1 MINPLNSTVINASAV
16 AISLN
21 ERQNITTPAIDLI
34 PAVGDEAIDAANE
47 AELAQIRDA
56 EGRAIF
62 GTTSFIGSNT
72 RQGVVDNPLLEYDSY
87 TYCLSLHL
95 MGIQNYNNLVSK
107 NNTLQKKYVPQN
119 VLISSAGRYGET
131 FKRDPAFQ
139 EDFYFEDL
147 KIKTIVNTTSRNRN
161 SNLIECSFTIIEP
174 LGFTLI
180 NRMLD
185 AANRVNAGLGSY
197 LQMPYML
204 QIDFFG
210 SVDGELPGPLKE
222 HSKFIPIRLTNVKSR
237 MTSKGTEYQID
248 AVPFNHQAFNQ
259 INVSLP
265 VSTTVTATTVS
276 QIFGGPA
283 QVSASD
289 SEFSVKL
296 VNKANIE
303 RQITELRPFAASAS
317 GGFDAR
323 FASQARSKISDLTE
337 QLNNEY
343 ASFGITGFCAAIN
356 SYFSSLKIQKQISRI
371 NTVRVV
377 FDEKIGNSK
386 LYTASGPVNAAGTP
400 ASGTSNAAQR
410 MQVQAASGAAKGQL
424 RFDGATVNIPA
435 GTTIDRMIDWAVRN
449 SEYISEQLKDPTVTP
464 AQRESVISGG
474 NPNTITW
481 LRWFKI
487 IPNIYIR
494 EYDPTQNRY
503 SMDVVFYVKPY
514 NLSAKHPFYP
524 KGRVPGFVKK
534 YDYIFTGKNKDVIDL
549 QIDFNTLYLIEMSTN
564 RVKSRQPQTGT
575 PGDGGATARPDYGGE
590 DIAYPNPNLQAPNQN
605 IAPVPI
611 ALVSDNVATTMRAG
625 GLPQA
630 SVDAGDLHRSLM
642 LGAKGDMITLNL
654 KIVGDPQFIKQDDFF
669 MGQGLDTPS
678 SQFLNNSS
686 GSSLYM
692 DGGELYVFVNFQS
705 PVDYDETK
713 GIADVT
719 SSRYRYSEFSGV
731 YKIIT
736 VDNSFSKGKFEQNL
750 TLAKLLYDQEGKP
763 VPSNS
768 AQQRVETAF
777 TNALTPTVN
786 TAIRFAGP
794 RTNISSLIPA
804 TNSSAAVNL
813 AVQGAAALANGQG
826 GSFLQALGA
835 QVAGSLV
842 NNVVGRGLNI
852 AVDKIT
858 TGINDILKGPTALGV
873 DYSNS
878 FDSIGDF
885 KYAGALDYASGFD
898 SIGNFDLDV
907 GVIDVDVTEAFAS
920 LNDLEFGDFTNLI

>member
-1 MINPLNSTVINASAV
+1 MINPLDSTVINASAV

-62 GTTSFIGSNT
+62 GTTAFTGSTT

-95 MGIQNYNNLVSK
+95 MGIQNYNNLVSRDSS
-107 NNTLQKKYVPQN
+107 LQKKYVPQN
-119 VLISSAGRYGET
+119 VLISSAGRYGAT
-131 FKRDPAFQ
+131 FRRDPAFE
-139 EDFYFEDL
+139 EDFYFENL
-147 KIKTIVNTTSRNRN
+147 KVKTVVNTTSRNRN

-185 AANRVNAGLGSY
+185 AANRVNQGLGSY

-210 SVDGELPGPLKE
+210 SVDGGPPGPLKE
-222 HSKFIPIRLTNVKSR
+222 HSKFIPIRITNIKSKL
-237 MTSKGTEYQID
+237 TSKGTEYQID

-259 INVSLP
+259 THVSLP

-283 QVSASD
+283 EVSASD
-289 SEFSVKL
+289 NEFSAKL
-296 VNKANIE
+296 ANRANLE
-303 RQITELRPFAASAS
+303 RQITNLNTELRPFAASAAS
-317 GGFDAR
+317 DPFDASIVADTR
-323 FASQARSKISDLTE
+323 ARIGDLTS

-343 ASFGITGFCAAIN
+343 SSFGITGFCAAIN
-356 SYFSSLKIQKQISRI
+356 SYFSSLKAQKQISLV

-377 FDEKIGNSK
+377 FDAKIGNSK
-386 LYTASGPVNAAGTP
+386 LYTGPVNAAGVP
-400 ASGTSNAAQR
+400 ASGTSNAAQKT
-410 MQVQAASGAAKGQL
+410 QLQAASGAPKGQL

-449 SEYISEQLKDPTVTP
+449 SAYISEQLKDPTITQQ
-464 AQRESVISGG
+464 QRDSILSGG

-481 LRWFKI
+481 LKWFRI
-487 IPNIYIR
+487 IPSITIR

-503 SMDVVFYVKPY
+503 SMDIVFYVKPY

-549 QIDFNTLYLIEMSTN
+549 QIDFNTLYLVEMSTN
-564 RVKSRQPQTGT
+564 RTKSTQSHTGI
-575 PGDGGATARPDYGGE
+575 PIRPNAN
-590 DIAYPNPNLQAPNQN
+590 AYPNPNTEERPQENVAPTS
-605 IAPVPI
+605 I

-630 SVDAGDLHRSLM
+630 SVDAGDLQRSLM
-642 LGAKGDMITLNL
+642 LGAKGDMITLSL
-654 KIVGDPQFIKQDDFF
+654 KIIGDPQFIKQDDVF
-669 MGQGLDTPS
+669 MGQGLDSPS
-678 SQFLNNSS
+678 GQFLNNSS

-713 GIADVT
+713 GVADVT
-719 SSRYRYSEFSGV
+719 YSRYRYSEFSGV

-736 VDNSFSKGKFEQNL
+736 VDNSFSNGKFEQSL

-763 VPSNS
+763 LVPSS
-768 AQQRVETAF
+768 AAQRTETALS
-777 TNALTPTVN
+777 NALTPTVN
-786 TAIRFAGP
+786 TAIKFTGP

-813 AVQGAAALANGQG
+813 AVAGAAALANGQG

-835 QVAGSLV
+835 QVAGSLI

-858 TGINDILKGPTALGV
+858 TGITDALKGPTALGALGT
-873 DYSNS
+873 DYNTS

-885 KYAGALDYASGFD
+885 QYAGLASAAEQIAINDFI
-898 SIGNFDLDV
+898 SLDV
-907 GVIDVDVTEAFAS
+907 GVTDVDVTAAFAS
-920 LNDLEFGDFTNLI
+920 LGDLEFGDFTNFI

>member
-1 MINPLNSTVINASAV
+1 MINPLDSTVINASAV

-21 ERQNITTPAIDLI
+21 ERQNITTPVIDLI

-56 EGRAIF
+56 EGRTIF
-62 GTTSFIGSNT
+62 GTTAFIGSNT

-107 NNTLQKKYVPQN
+107 NNTLQKQYVPQN

-131 FKRDPAFQ
+131 FRRDPAFE

-204 QIDFFG
+204 EIDFFG
-210 SVDGELPGPLKE
+210 SVDGGPPGPLKE
-222 HSKFIPIRLTNVKSR
+222 HSKFIPIRLTNIKSKL
-237 MTSKGTEYQID
+237 TSRGTEYQID

-289 SEFSVKL
+289 NEFSVKL

-303 RQITELRPFAASAS
+303 REISELRPFTASAS

-323 FASQARSKISDLTE
+323 FASQARSKISDLTD

-343 ASFGITGFCAAIN
+343 GNFGITGFCAAIN
-356 SYFSSLKIQKQISRI
+356 SYFSSLKLQNQISRI

-377 FDEKIGNSK
+377 FDAKIGNSK
-386 LYTASGPVNAAGTP
+386 LYTTAGPVNAAGTP
-400 ASGTSNAAQR
+400 VSGTSTNAQKAQI
-410 MQVQAASGAAKGQL
+410 QAASGAAKGQL

-435 GTTIDRMIDWAVRN
+435 GTTVDRMIDWAVRN
-449 SEYISEQLKDPTVTP
+449 SEYISEQLKDPTITP
-464 AQRESVISGG
+464 AQREGVISGG
-474 NPNTITW
+474 NPNTVTW

-575 PGDGGATARPDYGGE
+575 PGDGGATANPDYGKN
-590 DIAYPNPNLQAPNQN
+590 IAPPNPNTEERPQEN
-605 IAPVPI
+605 IAPTSI
-611 ALVSDNVATTMRAG
+611 ALVSDNVATTIRAG
-625 GLPQA
+625 GMPQA
-630 SVDAGDLHRSLM
+630 SVDAGDLNRSLM

-654 KIVGDPQFIKQDDFF
+654 KIVGDPHFIKQDDFF

-678 SQFLNNSS
+678 GQFLNNSS

-763 VPSNS
+763 VPSSS

-794 RTNISSLIPA
+794 RTNISSLLPS

-813 AVQGAAALANGQG
+813 AIQGATALANGQG
-826 GSFLQALGA
+826 GSFLQAIGA

-852 AVDKIT
+852 AVDKVT
-858 TGINDILKGPTALGV
+858 AGINDILKGPTALGT
-873 DYSNS
+873 DYNTS

-885 KYAGALDYASGFD
+885 QYAGALDYASGFD

-907 GVIDVDVTEAFAS
+907 GVTDIDVTAAFEGLS
-920 LNDLEFGDFTNLI
+920 DLEFGDFTGLI

>member
-1 MINPLNSTVINASAV
+1 MINPFDSTVINASAV

-21 ERQNITTPAIDLI
+21 ERQNIATPAIDLI

-62 GTTSFIGSNT
+62 GTTAFIGSNA

-95 MGIQNYNNLVSK
+95 MGIQNYNNLISRDSSF
-107 NNTLQKKYVPQN
+107 QKKYVPQN

-131 FKRDPAFQ
+131 FRRDPSFE
-139 EDFYFEDL
+139 EDFYFENL
-147 KIKTIVNTTSRNRN
+147 KVKTIVNTTSRNRN

-180 NRMLD
+180 NRMLE
-185 AANRVNAGLGSY
+185 AANRVNPGTGSY
-197 LQMPYML
+197 IHMPYML

-210 SVDGELPGPLKE
+210 SVDGGLPGPLKE
-222 HSKFIPIRLTNVKSR
+222 HSKFIPIRITNIKSR
-237 MTSKGTEYQID
+237 LTSKGTEYQID

-283 QVSASD
+283 EVSAEDGKFYVNLFRKSD
-289 SEFSVKL
+289 
-296 VNKANIE
+296 IE
-303 RQITELRPFAASAS
+303 RQIANLSTESRQFAAS
-317 GGFDAR
+317 GDPFDASIAADTR
-323 FASQARSKISDLTE
+323 ARISDLTS

-343 ASFGITGFCAAIN
+343 SSFGITGFCAAIN
-356 SYFSSLKIQKQISRI
+356 SYFSSLKVQKQISI
-371 NTVRVV
+371 VNTVRVV
-377 FDEKIGNSK
+377 FDEKIGNRK
-386 LYTASGPVNAAGTP
+386 LYTGPVNAAGAP
-400 ASGTSNAAQR
+400 ASGTSTAAQR
-410 MQVQAASGAAKGQL
+410 SQIQAASGAAKGGL

-449 SEYISEQLKDPTVTP
+449 SEYISDQLKDPSITKE
-464 AQRESVISGG
+464 QRDSIQSGG

-481 LRWFKI
+481 LKWFRI
-487 IPNIYIR
+487 IPSILIR
-494 EYDPTQNRY
+494 DYDPTQNRY
-503 SMDVVFYVKPY
+503 SMDIIFYVKPY

-549 QIDFNTLYLIEMSTN
+549 QIDFNTLYLVEMTTN
-564 RVKSRQPQTGT
+564 RTKSTQSQTGT
-575 PGDGGATARPDYGGE
+575 PIRPDAN
-590 DIAYPNPNLQAPNQN
+590 AYPNPNTEERPQENVAP
-605 IAPVPI
+605 ISI
-611 ALVSDNVATTMRAG
+611 GLVGDNVATTMRAG

-630 SVDAGDLHRSLM
+630 SADAGDLQRSLM
-642 LGAKGDMITLNL
+642 LGAKGDMISLNL
-654 KIVGDPQFIKQDDFF
+654 KIVGDPQFIKQDDLF
-669 MGQGLDTPS
+669 MGQGLGTPS
-678 SQFLNNSS
+678 GQFLNNSS

-719 SSRYRYSEFSGV
+719 ASRYRYSEFSGV

-736 VDNSFSKGKFEQNL
+736 VENSFSNGKFEQSLN
-750 TLAKLLYDQEGKP
+750 LAKLLYDQEGKP
-763 VPSNS
+763 VAPSS
-768 AQQRVETAF
+768 VTQRTETALS
-777 TNALTPTVN
+777 NALTPTVN

-813 AVQGAAALANGQG
+813 AVAGAAALANGQG
-826 GSFLQALGA
+826 GSFLQAIGA
-835 QVAGSLV
+835 QVAGSLI

-858 TGINDILKGPTALGV
+858 TGINDIFKSQGALGV
-873 DYSNS
+873 DYNTS

-885 KYAGALDYASGFD
+885 KFAGALDFDSGFD

-907 GVIDVDVTEAFAS
+907 GITDVDVTAAFEE
-920 LNDLEFGDFTNLI
+920 LGDLEFGDFTGLI

>member
-1 MINPLNSTVINASAV
+1 MIDPLSSTTINASAV
-16 AISLN
+16 PISQA
-21 ERQNITTPAIDLI
+21 ERQNISVPAADLTPTFASQEEAAAINQ
-34 PAVGDEAIDAANE
+34 AIATGAA
-47 AELAQIRDA
+47 AL
-56 EGRAIF
+56 
-62 GTTSFIGSNT
+62 TSST

-95 MGIQNYNNLVSK
+95 MSIANYNNLISTDK
-107 NNTLQKKYVPQN
+107 SLQKKYVPQN
-119 VLISSAGRYGET
+119 VLISSAGRYGQS
-131 FKRDPAFQ
+131 FRRDPAFE
-139 EDFYFEDL
+139 EDFYFENL

-161 SNLIECSFTIIEP
+161 SNLIECSFTVIEP

-185 AANRVNAGLGSY
+185 AANNVNPGLGSY
-197 LQMPYML
+197 LQMPYIL

-210 SVDGELPGPLKE
+210 GTDGQPPGPLKE
-222 HSKFIPIRLTNVKSR
+222 HSKVIPVRLTNIKSR
-237 MTSKGTEYQID
+237 LTARGTEYQID

-259 INVSLP
+259 LNVSLP
-265 VSTTVTATTVS
+265 VSTTVTASKVS
-276 QIFGGPA
+276 QIFGGSA
-283 QVSASD
+283 EVS
-289 SEFSVKL
+289 SEDGKFY
-296 VNKANIE
+296 VNLFRKADIE
-303 RQITELRPFAASAS
+303 RQITELRPFATSAS
-317 GGFDAR
+317 GGIDAR
-323 FASQARSKISDLTE
+323 FASQTRAKISDLTE

-343 ASFGITGFCAAIN
+343 SNFGITGFCSAIN
-356 SYFSSLKIQKQISRI
+356 SYFASLKVQNQISVI

-386 LYTASGPVNAAGTP
+386 LYTTSGPVNAAGAP

-410 MQVQAASGAAKGQL
+410 AQVQAASGAPKGQL

-449 SEYISEQLKDPTVTP
+449 SEYIGEQLKDPTVT
-464 AQRESVISGG
+464 AEQRSSIVSGG

-481 LRWFKI
+481 LRWFRI

-494 EYDPTQNRY
+494 DYDQKQNRY
-503 SMDVVFYVKPY
+503 GMDIVFYVKPY

-534 YDYIFTGKNKDVIDL
+534 YDYIFTGKNKEVIDL

-564 RVKSRQPQTGT
+564 RIKSRQPQTGT
-575 PGDGGATARPDYGGE
+575 PGDGLKSATPDYS
-590 DIAYPNPNLQAPNQN
+590 DTIYPNPNQLVPNKN
-605 IAPVPI
+605 IAPVPV
-611 ALVSDNVATTMRAG
+611 AMVSDNVATTIRAG
-625 GLPQA
+625 GTPQA
-630 SVDAGDLHRSLM
+630 SVDAGDLYRSLM

-654 KIVGDPQFIKQDDFF
+654 RIVGDPQFIKQDDIFL
-669 MGQGLDTPS
+669 GQSADTPTG
-678 SQFLNNSS
+678 QFLNDSS

-736 VDNSFSKGKFEQNL
+736 VDNSFSNGKFEQSL

-763 VPSNS
+763 IATSS
-768 AQQRVETAF
+768 AEQRTETALA
-777 TNALTPTVN
+777 NALTPTVN
-786 TAIRFAGP
+786 EAIRFAGP
-794 RTNISSLIPA
+794 RTNISALLPS

-813 AVQGAAALANGQG
+813 AVAGATAFANGQG

-842 NNVVGRGLNI
+842 TNVVGRGLNI

-858 TGINDILKGPTALGV
+858 TGINDALKSPTVLGALGT
-873 DYSNS
+873 DYNTS

-885 KYAGALDYASGFD
+885 QYAGLASAAEQIAINDFI
-898 SIGNFDLDV
+898 SLDV
-907 GVIDVDVTEAFAS
+907 GVTDVDVTAAYAS
-920 LNDLEFGDFTNLI
+920 LKNLEFSVDFTNFV

>member
-1 MINPLNSTVINASAV
+1 MINPFDSTVINASAV

-21 ERQNITTPAIDLI
+21 ERQNIATPAIDLI
-34 PAVGDEAIDAANE
+34 SAVGDEAIDAANE

-62 GTTSFIGSNT
+62 GTTAFIGSNA

-95 MGIQNYNNLVSK
+95 MGIQNYNNLISRDSSF
-107 NNTLQKKYVPQN
+107 QKKYVPQN

-131 FKRDPAFQ
+131 FRRDPSFE
-139 EDFYFEDL
+139 EDFYFENL
-147 KIKTIVNTTSRNRN
+147 KVKTIVNTTSRNRN

-180 NRMLD
+180 NRMLE
-185 AANRVNAGLGSY
+185 AANRVNPGTGSY
-197 LQMPYML
+197 IHMPYML

-210 SVDGELPGPLKE
+210 SVDGGLPGPLKE
-222 HSKFIPIRLTNVKSR
+222 HSKFIPIRITNIKSR
-237 MTSKGTEYQID
+237 LTSKGTEYQID

-283 QVSASD
+283 EVSAEDGKFYVNLFRKSD
-289 SEFSVKL
+289 
-296 VNKANIE
+296 IE
-303 RQITELRPFAASAS
+303 RQIANLSTESRQFAAS
-317 GGFDAR
+317 GDPFDASIAADTR
-323 FASQARSKISDLTE
+323 ARISDLTS

-343 ASFGITGFCAAIN
+343 SSFGITGFCAAIN
-356 SYFSSLKIQKQISRI
+356 SYFSSLKVQKQISI
-371 NTVRVV
+371 VNTVRVV
-377 FDEKIGNSK
+377 FDEKIGNRK
-386 LYTASGPVNAAGTP
+386 LYTGPVNAAGAP
-400 ASGTSNAAQR
+400 ASGTSTSAQR
-410 MQVQAASGAAKGQL
+410 SQIQAASGAAKGGL

-449 SEYISEQLKDPTVTP
+449 SEYISDQLKDPSITKE
-464 AQRESVISGG
+464 QRDSIQSGG

-481 LRWFKI
+481 LKWFRI
-487 IPNIYIR
+487 IPSILIR
-494 EYDPTQNRY
+494 DYDPTQNRY
-503 SMDVVFYVKPY
+503 SMDIIFYVKPY

-549 QIDFNTLYLIEMSTN
+549 QIDFNTLYLVEMTTN
-564 RVKSRQPQTGT
+564 RTKSTQSQTGT
-575 PGDGGATARPDYGGE
+575 PIRPDAN
-590 DIAYPNPNLQAPNQN
+590 AYPNPNTEERPQENVAP
-605 IAPVPI
+605 ISI
-611 ALVSDNVATTMRAG
+611 GLVGDNVATTMRAG

-630 SVDAGDLHRSLM
+630 SADAGDLQRSLM
-642 LGAKGDMITLNL
+642 LGAKGDMISLNL
-654 KIVGDPQFIKQDDFF
+654 KIVGDPQFIKQDDLF
-669 MGQGLDTPS
+669 MGQGLGTPS
-678 SQFLNNSS
+678 GQFLNNSS

-719 SSRYRYSEFSGV
+719 ASRYRYSEFSGV

-736 VDNSFSKGKFEQNL
+736 VENSFSNGKFEQSLN
-750 TLAKLLYDQEGKP
+750 LAKLLYDQEGKP
-763 VPSNS
+763 VAPSS
-768 AQQRVETAF
+768 VTQRTETALS
-777 TNALTPTVN
+777 NALTPTVN

-813 AVQGAAALANGQG
+813 AVAGAAALANGQG
-826 GSFLQALGA
+826 GSFLQAIGA
-835 QVAGSLV
+835 QVAGSLI
-842 NNVVGRGLNI
+842 NNVVGRGVNI

-858 TGINDILKGPTALGV
+858 TGITDIFKSQGALGV
-873 DYSNS
+873 DYNTS

-885 KYAGALDYASGFD
+885 KFAGALDFDSGFD

-907 GVIDVDVTEAFAS
+907 GITDVDVTAAFEE
-920 LNDLEFGDFTNLI
+920 LGDLEFGDFTGLI

>member
-1 MINPLNSTVINASAV
+1 MINPFDSTVINASAV

-21 ERQNITTPAIDLI
+21 ERQNIATPAIDLI
-34 PAVGDEAIDAANE
+34 SAVGDEAIDAANE

-62 GTTSFIGSNT
+62 GTTAFIGSNA

-95 MGIQNYNNLVSK
+95 MGIQNYNNLISRDSSF
-107 NNTLQKKYVPQN
+107 QKKYVPQN

-131 FKRDPAFQ
+131 FRRDPSFE
-139 EDFYFEDL
+139 EDFYFENL
-147 KIKTIVNTTSRNRN
+147 KVKTIINTTSRNRN

-180 NRMLD
+180 NRMLE
-185 AANRVNAGLGSY
+185 AANRVNPGTGSY
-197 LQMPYML
+197 IHMPYML

-210 SVDGELPGPLKE
+210 SVDGGLPGPLKE
-222 HSKFIPIRLTNVKSR
+222 HSKFIPIRITNIKSR
-237 MTSKGTEYQID
+237 LTSKGTEYQID

-283 QVSASD
+283 EVSAEDGKFYVNLFRKSD
-289 SEFSVKL
+289 
-296 VNKANIE
+296 IE
-303 RQITELRPFAASAS
+303 RQIANLSTESRQFAAS
-317 GGFDAR
+317 GDPFDASIAADTR
-323 FASQARSKISDLTE
+323 ARISDLTS

-343 ASFGITGFCAAIN
+343 SSFGITGFCAAIN
-356 SYFSSLKIQKQISRI
+356 SYFSSLKVQKQISI
-371 NTVRVV
+371 VNTVRVV
-377 FDEKIGNSK
+377 FDEKIGNRK
-386 LYTASGPVNAAGTP
+386 LYTGPVNAAGAP
-400 ASGTSNAAQR
+400 ASGTSTSAQR
-410 MQVQAASGAAKGQL
+410 SQIQAASGAAKGGL

-449 SEYISEQLKDPTVTP
+449 SEYISDQLKDPSITKE
-464 AQRESVISGG
+464 QRDSIQSGG

-481 LRWFKI
+481 LKWFRI
-487 IPNIYIR
+487 IPSILIR
-494 EYDPTQNRY
+494 DYDPTQNRY
-503 SMDVVFYVKPY
+503 SMDIIFYVKPY

-549 QIDFNTLYLIEMSTN
+549 QIDFNTLYLVEMTTN
-564 RVKSRQPQTGT
+564 RTKSTQSQTGT
-575 PGDGGATARPDYGGE
+575 PIRPDAN
-590 DIAYPNPNLQAPNQN
+590 AYPNPNTEERPQENVAP
-605 IAPVPI
+605 ISI
-611 ALVSDNVATTMRAG
+611 GLVSDNVATTMRAG

-630 SVDAGDLHRSLM
+630 SADAGDLQRSLM
-642 LGAKGDMITLNL
+642 LGAKGDMISLNL
-654 KIVGDPQFIKQDDFF
+654 KIVGDPQFIKQDDLF
-669 MGQGLDTPS
+669 MGQGLGTPS
-678 SQFLNNSS
+678 GQFLNNSS

-719 SSRYRYSEFSGV
+719 ASRYRYSEFSGV
-731 YKIIT
+731 YKLIT
-736 VDNSFSKGKFEQNL
+736 VENSFSNGKFEQSLN
-750 TLAKLLYDQEGKP
+750 LAKLLYDQEGKP
-763 VPSNS
+763 VAPSS
-768 AQQRVETAF
+768 VTQRTETALS
-777 TNALTPTVN
+777 NALTPTVN

-813 AVQGAAALANGQG
+813 AVAGAAALANGQG
-826 GSFLQALGA
+826 GSFLQAIGA
-835 QVAGSLV
+835 QVAGSLI

-858 TGINDILKGPTALGV
+858 TGINDIFKSQGALGV
-873 DYSNS
+873 DYNTS

-885 KYAGALDYASGFD
+885 KFAGALDFDSGFD

-907 GVIDVDVTEAFAS
+907 DVIDVDVTETFAG
-920 LNDLEFGDFTNLI
+920 LTDLEFGDFTTFV

>member
-1 MINPLNSTVINASAV
+1 MINPFDSTVINASAV

-21 ERQNITTPAIDLI
+21 ERQNIATPAIDLI

-62 GTTSFIGSNT
+62 GTTAFIGSNT

-95 MGIQNYNNLVSK
+95 MGIQNYNNLIGGDSS
-107 NNTLQKKYVPQN
+107 LQKKYVPQN
-119 VLISSAGRYGET
+119 VLISSAGRYGAT
-131 FKRDPAFQ
+131 FRRDPAFE
-139 EDFYFEDL
+139 EDFYFENL
-147 KIKTIVNTTSRNRN
+147 KVKTIVNTTSRNRN

-185 AANRVNAGLGSY
+185 AANRVNQGVGSY

-210 SVDGELPGPLKE
+210 SVDGGLPGPLKE
-222 HSKFIPIRLTNVKSR
+222 HSKFIPIRITNIKSKL
-237 MTSKGTEYQID
+237 TSKGTEYQID

-259 INVSLP
+259 THVSLP

-276 QIFGGPA
+276 QVFGGPA
-283 QVSASD
+283 EVSASD
-289 SEFSVKL
+289 NEFSAKL
-296 VNKANIE
+296 ASRANLE
-303 RQITELRPFAASAS
+303 RQITSLNTELRPFAASFDP
-317 GGFDAR
+317 FDASVAADSR
-323 FASQARSKISDLTE
+323 ARISDLTS

-343 ASFGITGFCAAIN
+343 SSFGITGFCAAIN
-356 SYFSSLKIQKQISRI
+356 SYFSSLKAQKQISI
-371 NTVRVV
+371 VNTVRVV
-377 FDEKIGNSK
+377 FDPIIGNSK
-386 LYTASGPVNAAGTP
+386 LYTGPVNAAGAP
-400 ASGTSNAAQR
+400 ASGTTTAAQR
-410 MQVQAASGAAKGQL
+410 SQIQAASGAAKGGL

-449 SEYISEQLKDPTVTP
+449 SEYISRQLKDPTITKQ
-464 AQRESVISGG
+464 QRDSIQSGG

-481 LRWFKI
+481 LRWFRI
-487 IPNIYIR
+487 IPSIFIR
-494 EYDPTQNRY
+494 NYDPTQNRY
-503 SMDVVFYVKPY
+503 GMDIVFYVKPY

-549 QIDFNTLYLIEMSTN
+549 QIDFNTLYLVEMSTN
-564 RVKSRQPQTGT
+564 RTKSTQAQTGT
-575 PGDGGATARPDYGGE
+575 PIRPDAN
-590 DIAYPNPNLQAPNQN
+590 AYPNPNTEERPQENVAP
-605 IAPVPI
+605 ISI
-611 ALVSDNVATTMRAG
+611 GLVSDNVATTMRAG

-630 SVDAGDLHRSLM
+630 SADAGDLQRSLM

-669 MGQGLDTPS
+669 MGQGLDMPS

-719 SSRYRYSEFSGV
+719 VSRYRYSEFSGV

-736 VDNSFSKGKFEQNL
+736 VENSFSNGKFEQSLN
-750 TLAKLLYDQEGKP
+750 LAKLLYDQEGKP
-763 VPSNS
+763 VAPSS
-768 AQQRVETAF
+768 VTQRTETALS
-777 TNALTPTVN
+777 NALTPTVN
-786 TAIRFAGP
+786 AAIRFAGP

-873 DYSNS
+873 DYNTS

-898 SIGNFDLDV
+898 SIGNFNLDV
-907 GVIDVDVTEAFAS
+907 GVIDVDVTAAFEG
-920 LNDLEFGDFTNLI
+920 LGDLEFGDFTNFI

>member
-1 MINPLNSTVINASAV
+1 MINPFDSTVINASAV

-21 ERQNITTPAIDLI
+21 ERQNIATPVIDLI

-62 GTTSFIGSNT
+62 GTTAFIDSNT

-95 MGIQNYNNLVSK
+95 MGIQNYNNLISRDSS
-107 NNTLQKKYVPQN
+107 LQKKYVPQN
-119 VLISSAGRYGET
+119 VLISSAGRYGAT
-131 FKRDPAFQ
+131 FRRDPAFE
-139 EDFYFEDL
+139 EDFYFENL
-147 KIKTIVNTTSRNRN
+147 KVKTIVNTTSRNRN

-180 NRMLD
+180 NRMLE
-185 AANRVNAGLGSY
+185 AANRVNPGTGSY
-197 LQMPYML
+197 IHMPYML

-210 SVDGELPGPLKE
+210 SVDGGPPGPLKE
-222 HSKFIPIRLTNVKSR
+222 HSKFIPIRITNIKSKL
-237 MTSKGTEYQID
+237 TSKGTEYQID

-283 QVSASD
+283 EVSASD
-289 SEFSVKL
+289 NEFSSKL
-296 VNKANIE
+296 ASRANLE
-303 RQITELRPFAASAS
+303 RQITSLSTESRQFAASFDP
-317 GGFDAR
+317 FDASVAADTR
-323 FASQARSKISDLTE
+323 ARISDLTS

-343 ASFGITGFCAAIN
+343 SSFGITGFCAAIN
-356 SYFSSLKIQKQISRI
+356 SYFSSLKAQKQISI
-371 NTVRVV
+371 VNTVRVV
-377 FDEKIGNSK
+377 FDAKIGNSK
-386 LYTASGPVNAAGTP
+386 LYTGLVNAAGAP
-400 ASGTSNAAQR
+400 ASGTSTAAQR
-410 MQVQAASGAAKGQL
+410 SQIQAASGAAKGGL

-449 SEYISEQLKDPTVTP
+449 SEYISEQLKDPTITKQ
-464 AQRESVISGG
+464 QRDSIQSGG

-481 LRWFKI
+481 LRWFRI
-487 IPNIYIR
+487 IPSISIR
-494 EYDPTQNRY
+494 DYDPTQNRY
-503 SMDVVFYVKPY
+503 SMDIIFYVKPY

-549 QIDFNTLYLIEMSTN
+549 QIDFNTLYLVEMSTN
-564 RVKSRQPQTGT
+564 RTKSTQAQTGI
-575 PGDGGATARPDYGGE
+575 PIRPNAD
-590 DIAYPNPNLQAPNQN
+590 AYPNPNTEERPQENVAPTS
-605 IAPVPI
+605 I

-630 SVDAGDLHRSLM
+630 SADAGDLQRSLM

-654 KIVGDPQFIKQDDFF
+654 KIVGDPQFIKQDDLF
-669 MGQGLDTPS
+669 MGQGLGAPS
-678 SQFLNNSS
+678 GQFLNNSS

-719 SSRYRYSEFSGV
+719 ASRYRYSEFSGV

-736 VDNSFSKGKFEQNL
+736 VENSFSNGKFEQSLN
-750 TLAKLLYDQEGKP
+750 LAKLLYDQEGKP
-763 VPSNS
+763 VAPSS
-768 AQQRVETAF
+768 VTQRTETALS
-777 TNALTPTVN
+777 NALTPTVN
-786 TAIRFAGP
+786 AAIRFAGP

-858 TGINDILKGPTALGV
+858 TGINDILKDPTALGV
-873 DYSNS
+873 DYNTS

-898 SIGNFDLDV
+898 SIGNFNLDV
-907 GVIDVDVTEAFAS
+907 GVIDVDVTAAFEG
-920 LNDLEFGDFTNLI
+920 LGDLEFGDFTNLI

>member
-1 MINPLNSTVINASAV
+1 MINPFDSTVINASAV

-21 ERQNITTPAIDLI
+21 ERQNIATPAIDLI

-62 GTTSFIGSNT
+62 GTTAFIGSNT

-95 MGIQNYNNLVSK
+95 MGIQNYNNLISRDSS
-107 NNTLQKKYVPQN
+107 LQKKYVPQN
-119 VLISSAGRYGET
+119 VLISSAGRYGAT
-131 FKRDPAFQ
+131 FRRDPAFE
-139 EDFYFEDL
+139 EDFYFENL
-147 KIKTIVNTTSRNRN
+147 KVKTIVNTTSRNRN

-180 NRMLD
+180 NRMLE
-185 AANRVNAGLGSY
+185 AANRVNPGTGSY
-197 LQMPYML
+197 IHMPYML

-210 SVDGELPGPLKE
+210 SVDGGPPGPLKE
-222 HSKFIPIRLTNVKSR
+222 HSKFIPIRITNIKSKL
-237 MTSKGTEYQID
+237 TSKGTEYQID

-283 QVSASD
+283 EVSASD
-289 SEFSVKL
+289 NEFSSKL
-296 VNKANIE
+296 ASRANLE
-303 RQITELRPFAASAS
+303 RQITSLSTESRQFAASFDP
-317 GGFDAR
+317 FDASVAADTR
-323 FASQARSKISDLTE
+323 ARISDLTS

-343 ASFGITGFCAAIN
+343 SSFGITGFCAAIN
-356 SYFSSLKIQKQISRI
+356 SYFSSLKAQKQISI
-371 NTVRVV
+371 VNTVRVV
-377 FDEKIGNSK
+377 FDAKIGNSK
-386 LYTASGPVNAAGTP
+386 LYTGLVNAAGAP
-400 ASGTSNAAQR
+400 ASGTSTAAQR
-410 MQVQAASGAAKGQL
+410 SQIQAASGAAKGGL

-449 SEYISEQLKDPTVTP
+449 SEYISEQLKDPTITKQ
-464 AQRESVISGG
+464 QRDSIQSGG

-481 LRWFKI
+481 LRWFRI
-487 IPNIYIR
+487 IPSISIR
-494 EYDPTQNRY
+494 DYDPTQNRY
-503 SMDVVFYVKPY
+503 SMDIIFYVKPY

-549 QIDFNTLYLIEMSTN
+549 QIDFNTLYLVEMSTN
-564 RVKSRQPQTGT
+564 RTKSTQAQTGI
-575 PGDGGATARPDYGGE
+575 PIRPNAD
-590 DIAYPNPNLQAPNQN
+590 AYPNPNTEERPQENVAPTS
-605 IAPVPI
+605 I

-630 SVDAGDLHRSLM
+630 SADAGDLQRSLM

-669 MGQGLDTPS
+669 MGQGLDMPS

-719 SSRYRYSEFSGV
+719 ASRYRYSEFSGV

-736 VDNSFSKGKFEQNL
+736 VENSFSNGKFEQSLN
-750 TLAKLLYDQEGKP
+750 LAKLLYDQEGKP
-763 VPSNS
+763 VAPSS
-768 AQQRVETAF
+768 VTQRTETALS
-777 TNALTPTVN
+777 NALTPTVN
-786 TAIRFAGP
+786 AAIRFAGP

-873 DYSNS
+873 DYNTS

-898 SIGNFDLDV
+898 SIGNFNLDV
-907 GVIDVDVTEAFAS
+907 GVIDVDVTAAFEG
-920 LNDLEFGDFTNLI
+920 LGDLEFGDFTNLI

>member
-1 MINPLNSTVINASAV
+1 MISP
-16 AISLN
+16 
-21 ERQNITTPAIDLI
+21 
-34 PAVGDEAIDAANE
+34 
-47 AELAQIRDA
+47 
-56 EGRAIF
+56 
-62 GTTSFIGSNT
+62 SFT
-72 RQGVVDNPLLEYDSY
+72 EPP
-87 TYCLSLHL
+87 
-95 MGIQNYNNLVSK
+95 
-107 NNTLQKKYVPQN
+107 VPQN

-131 FKRDPAFQ
+131 FRRDPAFE
-139 EDFYFEDL
+139 EDFYFENL
-147 KIKTIVNTTSRNRN
+147 KVKTIVNTTSRNRN

-180 NRMLD
+180 NRMLE
-185 AANRVNAGLGSY
+185 AANRVNPGTGSY
-197 LQMPYML
+197 IHMPYML

-210 SVDGELPGPLKE
+210 SVDGGLPGPLKE
-222 HSKFIPIRLTNVKSR
+222 HSKFIPIRITNIKSR
-237 MTSKGTEYQID
+237 LTSKGTEYQID

-283 QVSASD
+283 EVSAEDGKFYVNLFRKSD
-289 SEFSVKL
+289 
-296 VNKANIE
+296 IE
-303 RQITELRPFAASAS
+303 RQIANLSTESRQFAAS
-317 GGFDAR
+317 GDPFDASIAADTR
-323 FASQARSKISDLTE
+323 ARISDLTS

-343 ASFGITGFCAAIN
+343 SSFGITGFCAAIN
-356 SYFSSLKIQKQISRI
+356 SYFSSLKVQKQISI
-371 NTVRVV
+371 VNTVRVV
-377 FDEKIGNSK
+377 FDEKIGNRK
-386 LYTASGPVNAAGTP
+386 LYTGPVNAAGAP
-400 ASGTSNAAQR
+400 ASGTSTAAQR
-410 MQVQAASGAAKGQL
+410 SQIQAASGAAKGGL

-449 SEYISEQLKDPTVTP
+449 SEYISDQLKDPSITKE
-464 AQRESVISGG
+464 QRDSIQSGG

-481 LRWFKI
+481 LKWFRI
-487 IPNIYIR
+487 IPSILIR
-494 EYDPTQNRY
+494 DYDPTQNRY
-503 SMDVVFYVKPY
+503 SMDIIFYVKPY

-549 QIDFNTLYLIEMSTN
+549 QIDFNTLYLVEMTTN
-564 RVKSRQPQTGT
+564 RTKSTQSQTGT
-575 PGDGGATARPDYGGE
+575 PIRPDAN
-590 DIAYPNPNLQAPNQN
+590 AYPNPNTEERPQENVAP
-605 IAPVPI
+605 ISI
-611 ALVSDNVATTMRAG
+611 GLVGDNVATTMRAG

-630 SVDAGDLHRSLM
+630 SADAGDLQRSLM
-642 LGAKGDMITLNL
+642 LGAKGDMISLNL
-654 KIVGDPQFIKQDDFF
+654 KIVGDPQFIKQDDLF
-669 MGQGLDTPS
+669 MGQGLGTPS
-678 SQFLNNSS
+678 GQFLNNSS

-719 SSRYRYSEFSGV
+719 ASRYRYSEFSGV
-731 YKIIT
+731 YKLIT
-736 VDNSFSKGKFEQNL
+736 VENSFSNGKFEQSLN
-750 TLAKLLYDQEGKP
+750 LAKLLYDQEGKP
-763 VPSNS
+763 VAPSS
-768 AQQRVETAF
+768 VTQRTETALS
-777 TNALTPTVN
+777 NALTPTVN

-813 AVQGAAALANGQG
+813 AVAGAAALANGQG
-826 GSFLQALGA
+826 GSFLQAIGA
-835 QVAGSLV
+835 QVAGSLI

-858 TGINDILKGPTALGV
+858 TGINDIFKSQGALGV
-873 DYSNS
+873 DYNTS

-885 KYAGALDYASGFD
+885 QYAGALDYASGFD

>member
-1 MINPLNSTVINASAV
+1 MIDPLNSSVINASAV
-16 AISLN
+16 AISPA
-21 ERQNITTPAIDLI
+21 ERQNIVVATESVTPTFASQAEAVAINQAL
-34 PAVGDEAIDAANE
+34 AN
-47 AELAQIRDA
+47 DA
-56 EGRAIF
+56 EIF
-62 GTTSFIGSNT
+62 GASALTGTD

-95 MGIQNYNNLVSK
+95 MSIENYNRLVSSDSS
-107 NNTLQKKYVPQN
+107 LQKKYVPQN
-119 VLISSAGRYGET
+119 VLISSAGRYGQS
-131 FKRDPAFQ
+131 FRRDPAFE
-139 EDFYFEDL
+139 EDFYFENL

-161 SNLIECSFTIIEP
+161 SNLIECSFTVIEP

-185 AANRVNAGLGSY
+185 AANNVNPGLGSY
-197 LQMPYML
+197 LQMPYIL

-210 SVDGELPGPLKE
+210 SVDGQPPGPLKE
-222 HSKFIPIRLTNVKSR
+222 HSKVIPVRLTNIKSKLTAR
-237 MTSKGTEYQID
+237 GTEYQID

-259 INVSLP
+259 LNVSLP
-265 VSTTVTATTVS
+265 VSTTVTASKVS

-283 QVSASD
+283 EVS
-289 SEFSVKL
+289 SEDGKFY
-296 VNKANIE
+296 VNLARRSNIE
-303 RQITELRPFAASAS
+303 RQITNLNTGLRPFVTS
-317 GGFDAR
+317 GFDPFDASIAADTRAR
-323 FASQARSKISDLTE
+323 IGELTS

-343 ASFGITGFCAAIN
+343 SNFGITGFCAAIN
-356 SYFSSLKIQKQISRI
+356 SYFSSLKVQNQISVI

-377 FDEKIGNSK
+377 FDEKIGNSI
-386 LYTASGPVNAAGTP
+386 LYTTSGPVNAAGTP
-400 ASGTSNAAQR
+400 ASGTSNAAQKA
-410 MQVQAASGAAKGQL
+410 QLQSASGAPKGQL

-449 SEYISEQLKDPTVTP
+449 SDYIGKQLKDPTVTP
-464 AQRESVISGG
+464 EQRANIQAGG

-481 LRWFKI
+481 LQWFKI

-503 SMDVVFYVKPY
+503 SMDIVFYVKPY
-514 NLSAKHPFYP
+514 KLSAKHPFYP
-524 KGRVPGFVKK
+524 RGRVPGFVKK
-534 YDYIFTGKNKDVIDL
+534 YDYIFTGKNKEVIDL

-575 PGDGGATARPDYGGE
+575 PGDGNLSTLPDV
-590 DIAYPNPNLQAPNQN
+590 AAPAAPNPNLQAPNQN
-605 IAPVPI
+605 IAPTSI

-630 SVDAGDLHRSLM
+630 SADAGDLYRSLM

-654 KIVGDPQFIKQDDFF
+654 KIIGDPQFIKQDDFF
-669 MGQGLDTPS
+669 MSQNLVTPS
-678 SQFLNNSS
+678 GQFLNDSS

-719 SSRYRYSEFSGV
+719 SSRYRYSEYSGV

-736 VDNSFSKGKFEQNL
+736 VDNSFSNGKFEQSL

-763 VPSNS
+763 IASPSAS
-768 AQQRVETAF
+768 QRTETAL
-777 TNALTPTVN
+777 TNALTPAVN
-786 TAIRFAGP
+786 TAIKFTGP

-813 AVQGAAALANGQG
+813 AVAGAAALANGQG
-826 GSFLQALGA
+826 GSFFQALGA
-835 QVAGSLV
+835 QVAGSLI
-842 NNVVGRGLNI
+842 NNVVGRGVNI

-858 TGINDILKGPTALGV
+858 TGITDIFKGSTALGV
-873 DYSNS
+873 DYNTS

-885 KYAGALDYASGFD
+885 KFAGALDFDSGFG
-898 SIGNFDLDV
+898 SIGNFGLDTNLTE
-907 GVIDVDVTEAFAS
+907 VDVTAAFEG
-920 LNDLEFGDFTNLI
+920 LTDLEFGVDFTNFI

>member
-1 MINPLNSTVINASAV
+1 MIDPLSSSVINASAV
-16 AISLN
+16 PISKA
-21 ERQNITTPAIDLI
+21 ERQNIAVPVASLTS
-34 PAVGDEAIDAANE
+34 AVGDEALAAFQQ
-47 AELAQIRDA
+47 AYTADA
-56 EGRAIF
+56 EIF
-62 GTTSFIGSNT
+62 GASALGVST

-95 MGIQNYNNLVSK
+95 MSIANYNNLIS
-107 NNTLQKKYVPQN
+107 TDRSLQKKYVPQN
-119 VLISSAGRYGET
+119 VLISSAGRYGQS
-131 FKRDPAFQ
+131 FRRDPAFE
-139 EDFYFEDL
+139 EDFYFENL
-147 KIKTIVNTTSRNRN
+147 KVKTIVNTTSRNRN
-161 SNLIECSFTIIEP
+161 SNLIECSFTVIEP

-185 AANRVNAGLGSY
+185 AANNINPGLGSY
-197 LQMPYML
+197 LQMPYIL

-210 SVDGELPGPLKE
+210 GTDGQPPGPLKE
-222 HSKFIPIRLTNVKSR
+222 HSKVIPIRITNIKSKLTSR
-237 MTSKGTEYQID
+237 GTEYQID

-259 INVSLP
+259 LNVSLP
-265 VSTTVTATTVS
+265 VSTTVTASTVS
-276 QIFGGPA
+276 QVFGGPA
-283 QVSASD
+283 EVSAED
-289 SEFSVKL
+289 GKFY
-296 VNKANIE
+296 VNLFRKANIE
-303 RQITELRPFAASAS
+303 RQITELRPFATSAS
-317 GGFDAR
+317 GGIDAR
-323 FASQARSKISDLTE
+323 IASQTRSKISDLTA

-343 ASFGITGFCAAIN
+343 SSFGITGFCAALN
-356 SYFSSLKIQKQISRI
+356 SYFTSLKIQNQISVI

-386 LYTASGPVNAAGTP
+386 LYTTSGPVNAAGTP
-400 ASGTSNAAQR
+400 ASGTSNSAQKT
-410 MQVQAASGAAKGQL
+410 QVQAASGAPKGQL

-449 SEYISEQLKDPTVTP
+449 SEYISDQLKDPTVTP
-464 AQRESVISGG
+464 EQRSSIISGG

-481 LRWFKI
+481 LRWFRI

-503 SMDVVFYVKPY
+503 GMDIVFYVKPY

-534 YDYIFTGKNKDVIDL
+534 YDYIFTGKNKEVIDL

-575 PGDGGATARPDYGGE
+575 PGDGNPSANPDAAAP
-590 DIAYPNPNLQAPNQN
+590 AYPNPNLQTPNQN
-605 IAPVPI
+605 IAPVSV

-625 GLPQA
+625 GIPQA
-630 SVDAGDLHRSLM
+630 SADAGDLYRSLM

-669 MGQGLDTPS
+669 IGQSADSPTG
-678 SQFLNNSS
+678 QFLNDSS

-713 GIADVT
+713 GIADVA
-719 SSRYRYSEFSGV
+719 SSKYRYSEFSGV

-736 VDNSFSKGKFEQNL
+736 VDNSFSNGKFEQSL

-763 VPSNS
+763 VASPSA
-768 AQQRVETAF
+768 AQRTETAL

-786 TAIRFAGP
+786 AAVRIAGP
-794 RTNISSLIPA
+794 RTNISALLPS

-813 AVQGAAALANGQG
+813 AVAGAAAFANGQG
-826 GSFLQALGA
+826 AGFLQTLGA

-842 NNVVGRGLNI
+842 NNVVGKGVNI
-852 AVDKIT
+852 AVDKAT
-858 TGINDILKGPTALGV
+858 AGVKDFFKSGSALGT
-873 DYSNS
+873 DYNTS

-885 KYAGALDYASGFD
+885 KYAGALNVDSGFG
-898 SIGNFDLDV
+898 STGNFDLNTDAIN
-907 GVIDVDVTEAFAS
+907 IDVTAAYANLE
-920 LNDLEFGDFTNLI
+920 NLEFSVDFTNFV

>member
-1 MINPLNSTVINASAV
+1 MINPFDSTVINASAV
-16 AISLN
+16 AISLA
-21 ERQNITTPAIDLI
+21 ERQNITTPTIDLI

-62 GTTSFIGSNT
+62 GTTAFIGSST

-95 MGIQNYNNLVSK
+95 MGIQNYNNLISRDSS
-107 NNTLQKKYVPQN
+107 LQKKYVPQN
-119 VLISSAGRYGET
+119 VLISSAGRYGAT
-131 FKRDPAFQ
+131 FRRDPSFE
-139 EDFYFEDL
+139 EDFYFENL

-180 NRMLD
+180 NRMLE
-185 AANRVNAGLGSY
+185 AANRVNPGTGSY
-197 LQMPYML
+197 IHMPYML

-210 SVDGELPGPLKE
+210 SVDGGSPGPLKE
-222 HSKFIPIRLTNVKSR
+222 HSKFIPIRITNIKSKL
-237 MTSKGTEYQID
+237 TSKGTEYQID

-283 QVSASD
+283 EVSAEDGKFYVNLFRRSD
-289 SEFSVKL
+289 
-296 VNKANIE
+296 IE
-303 RQITELRPFAASAS
+303 RQITNLNEQLRPFAASS
-317 GGFDAR
+317 DPFDAS
-323 FASQARSKISDLTE
+323 FAATTRARISDLTS

-343 ASFGITGFCAAIN
+343 SSFGITGFCSAIN
-356 SYFSSLKIQKQISRI
+356 SYFASLKVQKQISI
-371 NTVRVV
+371 VNTVRVV
-377 FDEKIGNSK
+377 FDAKIGDRK
-386 LYTASGPVNAAGTP
+386 LYTGPVNAAGAP
-400 ASGTSNAAQR
+400 ASGTSTAAQR
-410 MQVQAASGAAKGQL
+410 SQIQAASGAAKGEL

-449 SEYISEQLKDPTVTP
+449 SEYIGEQLKDPSITKQ
-464 AQRESVISGG
+464 QRESIQSGG

-481 LRWFKI
+481 LKWFRI
-487 IPNIYIR
+487 IPSITIK

-503 SMDVVFYVKPY
+503 SMDIIFYVKPY

-534 YDYIFTGKNKDVIDL
+534 YDYIFTGKNKDVLDL
-549 QIDFNTLYLIEMSTN
+549 QIDFNTLYLVEMTTN
-564 RVKSRQPQTGT
+564 RTKSTQLQTGT
-575 PGDGGATARPDYGGE
+575 PIRPDAN
-590 DIAYPNPNLQAPNQN
+590 AYPNPNTEERPQENVAP
-605 IAPVPI
+605 ISI
-611 ALVSDNVATTMRAG
+611 GLVSDNVATTMRAG

-630 SVDAGDLHRSLM
+630 SADAGDLQRSLM

-654 KIVGDPQFIKQDDFF
+654 KIVGDPQFIKQDDLF

-678 SQFLNNSS
+678 GQFLNNSS

-713 GIADVT
+713 GIADVA

-736 VDNSFSKGKFEQNL
+736 VDNSFSNGKFEQSL
-750 TLAKLLYDQEGKP
+750 TLAKLLYDQEGNP
-763 VPSNS
+763 VAPSS
-768 AQQRVETAF
+768 VTQRAETALS
-777 TNALTPTVN
+777 NALTPTVN
-786 TAIRFAGP
+786 TAIKFTGP
-794 RTNISSLIPA
+794 RTNISSLLPA

-826 GSFLQALGA
+826 GSFLQAIGA
-835 QVAGSLV
+835 QVAGSLI

-858 TGINDILKGPTALGV
+858 TGINDALKGPAALGALGT
-873 DYSNS
+873 DYNTS

-885 KYAGALDYASGFD
+885 QYAGLASAAEQIAINDFI
-898 SIGNFDLDV
+898 SLDV
-907 GVIDVDVTEAFAS
+907 GVTDIDVTEAFAS
-920 LNDLEFGDFTNLI
+920 LSDLEFGDFTNFI

>member
-1 MINPLNSTVINASAV
+1 MINPFDSTVINASAV

-21 ERQNITTPAIDLI
+21 ERQNIATPVIDLI
-34 PAVGDEAIDAANE
+34 PAVGDEAIDEANE

-62 GTTSFIGSNT
+62 GTTAFIDSNT

-95 MGIQNYNNLVSK
+95 MGIQNYNNLISRDSS
-107 NNTLQKKYVPQN
+107 LQKKYVPQN
-119 VLISSAGRYGET
+119 VLISSAGRYGAT
-131 FKRDPAFQ
+131 FRRDPAFE
-139 EDFYFEDL
+139 EDFYFENL
-147 KIKTIVNTTSRNRN
+147 KVKTIVNTTSRNRN

-180 NRMLD
+180 NRMLE
-185 AANRVNAGLGSY
+185 AANRVNPGTGSY
-197 LQMPYML
+197 IHMPYML

-210 SVDGELPGPLKE
+210 SVDGGPPGPLKE
-222 HSKFIPIRLTNVKSR
+222 HSKFIPIRITNIKSKL
-237 MTSKGTEYQID
+237 TSKGTEYQID

-265 VSTTVTATTVS
+265 VSTTVS

-283 QVSASD
+283 EVSASD
-289 SEFSVKL
+289 NEFSSKL
-296 VNKANIE
+296 ASRANLE
-303 RQITELRPFAASAS
+303 RQITSLSTESRQFAASFDP
-317 GGFDAR
+317 FDASVAADTR
-323 FASQARSKISDLTE
+323 ARISDLTS

-343 ASFGITGFCAAIN
+343 SSFGITGFCAAIN
-356 SYFSSLKIQKQISRI
+356 SYFSSLKAQKQISI
-371 NTVRVV
+371 VNTVRVV
-377 FDEKIGNSK
+377 FDAKIGNSK
-386 LYTASGPVNAAGTP
+386 LYTGLVNAAGAP
-400 ASGTSNAAQR
+400 ASGTSTAAQR
-410 MQVQAASGAAKGQL
+410 SQIQAASGAAKGGL

-449 SEYISEQLKDPTVTP
+449 SEYISEQLKDPTITKQ
-464 AQRESVISGG
+464 QRDSIQSGG

-481 LRWFKI
+481 LRWFRI
-487 IPNIYIR
+487 IPSISIR
-494 EYDPTQNRY
+494 DYDPTQNRY
-503 SMDVVFYVKPY
+503 SMDIIFYVKPY

-549 QIDFNTLYLIEMSTN
+549 QIDFNTLYLVEMSTN
-564 RVKSRQPQTGT
+564 RTKSTQAQTGI
-575 PGDGGATARPDYGGE
+575 PIRPNAD
-590 DIAYPNPNLQAPNQN
+590 AYPNPNTEERPQENVAPTS
-605 IAPVPI
+605 I

-630 SVDAGDLHRSLM
+630 SADAGDLQRSLM

-654 KIVGDPQFIKQDDFF
+654 KIVGDPQFIKQDDLF
-669 MGQGLDTPS
+669 MGQGLGAPS
-678 SQFLNNSS
+678 GQFLNNSS

-719 SSRYRYSEFSGV
+719 ASRYRYSEFSGV

-736 VDNSFSKGKFEQNL
+736 VENSFSNGKFEQSLN
-750 TLAKLLYDQEGKP
+750 LAKLLYDQEGKP
-763 VPSNS
+763 VAPSS
-768 AQQRVETAF
+768 VTQRTETALS
-777 TNALTPTVN
+777 NALTPTVN
-786 TAIRFAGP
+786 AAIRFAGP

-858 TGINDILKGPTALGV
+858 TGINDILKDPTALGV
-873 DYSNS
+873 DYNTS

-898 SIGNFDLDV
+898 SIGNFNLDV
-907 GVIDVDVTEAFAS
+907 GVIDVDVTAAFEG
-920 LNDLEFGDFTNLI
+920 LGDLEFGDFTNLI

>member
-1 MINPLNSTVINASAV
+1 MINPLDSTVINASAV

-62 GTTSFIGSNT
+62 GTTAFIGSAT

-95 MGIQNYNNLVSK
+95 MGIQNYNNLISK
-107 NNTLQKKYVPQN
+107 DRNLQKKYVPQN

-139 EDFYFEDL
+139 EDFYFDEL
-147 KIKTIVNTTSRNRN
+147 KFKSTITTTARNRN
-161 SNLIECSFTIIEP
+161 SNLYEINFTIIEP

-180 NRMLD
+180 NRMLE

-197 LQMPYML
+197 LRMPYML

-210 SVDGELPGPLKE
+210 STNGEPPGPLKE
-222 HSKFIPIRLTNVKSR
+222 HSKFIPILLTNIKSR
-237 MTSKGTEYQID
+237 LTSKGTEYQID
-248 AVPFNHQAFNQ
+248 AVPFNHQAFSQ

-289 SEFSVKL
+289 NEFSVKL

-303 RQITELRPFAASAS
+303 REITELRPFAASAS

-356 SYFSSLKIQKQISRI
+356 SYFSSLKIQNQISRI

-400 ASGTSNAAQR
+400 ASGTSNSAQR
-410 MQVQAASGAAKGQL
+410 TQLQAASGAAKGSL

-449 SEYISEQLKDPTVTP
+449 SEYISDQLKDPTVTP
-464 AQRESVISGG
+464 EQRTSIISGG

-487 IPNIYIR
+487 VPNITIK

-503 SMDVVFYVKPY
+503 SMDIVFYVKPY

-549 QIDFNTLYLIEMSTN
+549 QIDFNTLFLVEMTTN
-564 RVKSRQPQTGT
+564 RTKSRQPQTGT
-575 PGDGGATARPDYGGE
+575 PGDGNKTANPD
-590 DIAYPNPNLQAPNQN
+590 ASAPAAPNPNLQLPNQN
-605 IAPVPI
+605 IAPVPL

-630 SVDAGDLHRSLM
+630 SVDAGDLQRSLM
-642 LGAKGDMITLNL
+642 LGAKGDMIMLNL
-654 KIVGDPQFIKQDDFF
+654 KIIGDPQFIKQDDFF
-669 MGQGLDTPS
+669 MAQGLGTPS

-705 PVDYDETK
+705 PVDYNETK

-719 SSRYRYSEFSGV
+719 ASRYRYSEFSGV
-731 YKIIT
+731 YKIINI
-736 VDNSFSKGKFEQNL
+736 DSSFSKGKFEQNL

-768 AQQRVETAF
+768 AQERIETGL
-777 TNALTPTVN
+777 TNVLTPTVN

-794 RTNISSLIPA
+794 RTNISSLLPS

-813 AVQGAAALANGQG
+813 AVAGAAALANGQG
-826 GSFLQALGA
+826 GSFLEAIGA

-842 NNVVGRGLNI
+842 NNIVGRGLNI

-907 GVIDVDVTEAFAS
+907 GVTDIDVTAAFEG
-920 LNDLEFGDFTNLI
+920 LTDLEFDVDFSNFI

>member
-1 MINPLNSTVINASAV
+1 MSNPLESNTINASAV
-16 AISLN
+16 AISLA
-21 ERQNITTPAIDLI
+21 ERQNIATPAIDLI

-62 GTTSFIGSNT
+62 DTTAFIGSNA

-95 MGIQNYNNLVSK
+95 MGIQNYNNLISRDSS
-107 NNTLQKKYVPQN
+107 LQKKYVPQN

-131 FKRDPAFQ
+131 FRRDPAFE
-139 EDFYFEDL
+139 EDFYFENL
-147 KIKTIVNTTSRNRN
+147 KVKTIVNTTSRNRN

-180 NRMLD
+180 NRMLE
-185 AANRVNAGLGSY
+185 AASRVNPGTGSY
-197 LQMPYML
+197 IHMPYML

-210 SVDGELPGPLKE
+210 SVDGGSPGPLKE
-222 HSKFIPIRLTNVKSR
+222 HSKFIPIRITNIKSR
-237 MTSKGTEYQID
+237 LTSKGTEYQID

-283 QVSASD
+283 EVSAEDGKFYVNLFRRSD
-289 SEFSVKL
+289 
-296 VNKANIE
+296 IE
-303 RQITELRPFAASAS
+303 RQITNLNEESRQFAASGDPIDAS
-317 GGFDAR
+317 IAADTRAR
-323 FASQARSKISDLTE
+323 IRDLTS

-343 ASFGITGFCAAIN
+343 SSFGITGFCAAIN
-356 SYFSSLKIQKQISRI
+356 SYFSSLKVQKQISI
-371 NTVRVV
+371 VNTVRVV
-377 FDEKIGNSK
+377 FDEKIGNRK
-386 LYTASGPVNAAGTP
+386 LYTGPVNAAGAP
-400 ASGTSNAAQR
+400 ASGTSTAAQR
-410 MQVQAASGAAKGQL
+410 SQIQAASGAAKGGL

-449 SEYISEQLKDPTVTP
+449 SEYISDQLKDPSITKQ
-464 AQRESVISGG
+464 QRESIQSGG

-481 LRWFKI
+481 LKWFRI
-487 IPNIYIR
+487 IPSILIR
-494 EYDPTQNRY
+494 DYDPTQNRY
-503 SMDVVFYVKPY
+503 SMDIIFYVKPY

-534 YDYIFTGKNKDVIDL
+534 YDYIFTGKNKDVLDL
-549 QIDFNTLYLIEMSTN
+549 QIDFNTLYLVEMTTN
-564 RVKSRQPQTGT
+564 RTKSTQSQTGT
-575 PGDGGATARPDYGGE
+575 PIRPDAN
-590 DIAYPNPNLQAPNQN
+590 AYPNPNTEERPQENVAP
-605 IAPVPI
+605 ISI
-611 ALVSDNVATTMRAG
+611 GLVSDNVATTMRAG

-630 SVDAGDLHRSLM
+630 SADAGDLQRSLM

-654 KIVGDPQFIKQDDFF
+654 KIVGDPQFIKQDDLF

-678 SQFLNNSS
+678 GQFLNNSS

-705 PVDYDETK
+705 PVDYDETT
-713 GIADVT
+713 GIADVA

-736 VDNSFSKGKFEQNL
+736 VDNSFSNGKFEQSL

-763 VPSNS
+763 VVPSS
-768 AQQRVETAF
+768 VTQRTETALS
-777 TNALTPTVN
+777 NALTPTVN

-794 RTNISSLIPA
+794 RTNISSLLPA

-826 GSFLQALGA
+826 GSFLQAIGA
-835 QVAGSLV
+835 QVAGSLI
-842 NNVVGRGLNI
+842 NNVVGRGVNI

-858 TGINDILKGPTALGV
+858 TGITDIFKSQGALGV
-873 DYSNS
+873 DYNTS

-907 GVIDVDVTEAFAS
+907 GVTDIDVTEAFAS
-920 LNDLEFGDFTNLI
+920 LSDLEFGDFTNFI